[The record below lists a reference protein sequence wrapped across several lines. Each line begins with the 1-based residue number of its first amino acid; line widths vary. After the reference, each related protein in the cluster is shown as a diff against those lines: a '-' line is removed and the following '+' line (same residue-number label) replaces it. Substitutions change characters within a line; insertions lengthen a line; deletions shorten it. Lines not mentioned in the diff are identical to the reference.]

1 MSYSNEVKKL
11 LSAKK
16 IKKKC
21 CKTAFAVGLCVN
33 DKNADESGLD
43 QSIFLCP
50 KCKKSFLRGL
60 FLVSGSLSDPNGAY
74 HLEFAISKEKTA
86 HDIKEAAAL
95 ENILFKYVKR
105 RKKHVLYLKSSEQ
118 IEDFLYYIHAEKL
131 SFDFM
136 ETKILKEVRNNA
148 NRVTNFESANLAKI
162 SEASAKQIE
171 AVRLI
176 VKKGVFESMPEELKQ
191 TARLRLKHIE
201 LSIRE
206 IGEISKP
213 SVSKSGILHRMQK
226 IINIAKELK

>member
-16 IKKKC
+16 DRKKC
-21 CKTAFAVGLCVN
+21 CKAAFSGGFGVN
-33 DKNADESGLD
+33 DKNAGGSGPD

-50 KCKKSFLRGL
+50 GCKKSFLRGL
-60 FLVSGSLSDPNGAY
+60 FLSSGSISDPSDAY
-74 HLEFAISKEKTA
+74 HLEFAISGEETA
-86 HDIKEAAAL
+86 RGIKEAAAL
-95 ENILFKYVKR
+95 ENIFFKYVRR

-118 IEDFLYYIHAEKL
+118 IEDFLYYIHAKQL

-148 NRVTNFESANLAKI
+148 NRVTNFESANLEKI

-171 AVRLI
+171 AVKLI
-176 VKKGVFESMPEELKQ
+176 IKKGVFESMPEELKQ